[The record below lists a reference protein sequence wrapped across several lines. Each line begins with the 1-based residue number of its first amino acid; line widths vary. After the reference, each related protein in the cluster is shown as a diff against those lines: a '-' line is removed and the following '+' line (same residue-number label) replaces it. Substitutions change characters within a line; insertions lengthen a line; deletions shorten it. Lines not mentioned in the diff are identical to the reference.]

1 MLRRPKQ
8 GEALPVCLVCC
19 GVACCPCPGWEG
31 VQQPPCPT
39 CLPLPCCHRAC
50 QPPPLLSLLRRDAWG
65 ALKRRLLTPL
75 AAQRAL
81 ALILPTMPA
90 EDAGELLLAKRF
102 LASVALG

>member
-1 MLRRPKQ
+1 MSCVLRGRLLPLRF
-8 GEALPVCLVCC
+8 ALAGRVCNSRRAPP
-19 GVACCPCPGWEG
+19 AC
-31 VQQPPCPT
+31 
-39 CLPLPCCHRAC
+39 PLPCCHRAC
-50 QPPPLLSLLRRDAWG
+50 LPPPLLSLLRRDAWG

>member
-1 MLRRPKQ
+1 MSCVLRGRLLPLRF
-8 GEALPVCLVCC
+8 ALAGRVCTSRS
-19 GVACCPCPGWEG
+19 
-31 VQQPPCPT
+31 PCPT

-50 QPPPLLSLLRRDAWG
+50 QPPPLLSVLRRDAWG

-81 ALILPTMPA
+81 DLILPTMPA